1 MTQHHKP
8 KRYFAVH
15 SHFYQPPRENP
26 WTGAITPQPSAAPYR
41 DWNRRIARECYLP
54 NLFAR
59 VMDSKGKVLE
69 FVNNYDYMSFNFGP
83 TLAGWLEKE
92 YPFYY
97 RRLIDT
103 ARRHREKHGSPNAIA
118 QVYNHVIMPLASF
131 NDQLTQMAWGLKDF
145 ESRFGFP
152 AEAIWLAETACSR
165 DTLRLLIDHGMKYV
179 ILSPYQAEKV
189 RAPGAGTW
197 TNISGG
203 AVDPKRPYVWYDKDH
218 DGRPIRNRSIAVFFY
233 DGNLSKA
240 VAFEG
245 ALKDSAS
252 FAARVEAC
260 YSGPEPDQLVAVAVD
275 GETFGH
281 HHKFGDLTLAHAFR
295 HELPA
300 RGIQPV
306 TFARYLQLHPPSWEA
321 EIQPGP
327 DGEGTA
333 WSCAHGV
340 RRWKGGCDCGKE
352 GLFQLAWRLP
362 LRAALNW
369 LRDAA
374 LEVYKEEGPKYFRDI
389 WGARNAYI
397 EVIMDPS
404 PAAADAYLRGHA
416 VRELSPGER
425 SKAFRLLEMQR
436 NAQLMFTSCGWFFS
450 DISRVETVQNLKY
463 AARAAELAAGFGFRG
478 LDKGLAS
485 LLEMAPSNFTD
496 YDNGKAVYETLA
508 KSEAVTPAQLAAF
521 YLKLALAGRLAG
533 ALPDG
538 RKFRWEIARE
548 TSDGATR
555 LARGR
560 AWLESAA
567 AGEPMSFSFFYA
579 KFGGNLPRAL
589 MVETPGDL
597 SSPRGDAGLDALFD
611 SAFTELASLSQAEA
625 AERFQKL
632 AASSGGAVPDQS
644 YANRYELL
652 SCAVSEIKTRR
663 ASGLFSVISEYAD
676 IFRGDRRVRV
686 SDFPT
691 IKNELEFY
699 AAETAEVLLGDFARN
714 GSEESLD
721 KALDLSERLAGLG
734 LSLEAVKD
742 VEEELERAALAA
754 AEELGGAPSPELL
767 HRLNKLGRVA
777 SNLGLADTTFHLQNA
792 CAPLCGREEVPHP
805 ENFLP
810 LCGVLGIHPSPKVAQ
825 HKSAV

>member
-1 MTQHHKP
+1 MSQHHKP

-59 VMDSKGKVLE
+59 VMDSKGRVLE

-83 TLAGWLEKE
+83 TLAVWLEKE

-97 RRLIDT
+97 RRMIDT
-103 ARRHREKHGSPNAIA
+103 ARRHREKHGAPNAIA
-118 QVYNHVIMPLASF
+118 QVYNHAIMPLASF
-131 NDQLTQMAWGLKDF
+131 NDQLTQMAWGLADF
-145 ESRFGFP
+145 EYRFGFR

-189 RAPGAGTW
+189 RAPGAAVW

-203 AVDPKRPYVWYDKDH
+203 AVDPKRPYVWYDKSP
-218 DGRPIRNRSIAVFFY
+218 DGIQMKNRSIAVFFY

-245 ALKDSAS
+245 ALKDSGS
-252 FAARVEAC
+252 FAARVESC
-260 YSGPEPDQLVAVAVD
+260 FSGPEPDQLVSVAVD

-300 RGIQPV
+300 RGIQPI

-321 EIQPGP
+321 EIQAGP

-374 LEVYKEEGPKYFRDI
+374 LEVYKEEGPGYFKDI
-389 WGARNAYI
+389 WAARNAYI
-397 EVIMDPS
+397 SVILDQG
-404 PAAADAYLRGHA
+404 AAAAGAFLREHA
-416 VRELSPGER
+416 ARELSPEER
-425 SKAFRLLEMQR
+425 AKAFRLLEMQR
-436 NAQLMFTSCGWFFS
+436 NSQLMFTSCGWFFS

-463 AARAAELAAGFGFRG
+463 AARTAELAAEFGFRG
-478 LDKGLAS
+478 VDKGLAS

-496 YDNGKAVYETLA
+496 YENGKTVYEQLA
-508 KSEAVTPAQLAAF
+508 KSETVTPAQLAAF
-521 YLKLALAGRLAG
+521 YLKLALAGRLDRD
-533 ALPDG
+533 LPGG
-538 RKFRWEIARE
+538 RTFRWEIMRE
-548 TSDGATR
+548 TTDGATR
-555 LARGR
+555 LVRGR
-560 AWLESAA
+560 AWLNAEALGESRV
-567 AGEPMSFSFFYA
+567 FSFLYA
-579 KFGGNLPRAL
+579 RFGGNLPRAL
-589 MVETPGDL
+589 VVETPGDAAL
-597 SSPRGDAGLDALFD
+597 DSSFEA
-611 SAFTELASLSQAEA
+611 AFTELASLPQADA
-625 AERFQKL
+625 TERFHKL
-632 AASSGGAVPDQS
+632 AASSGGVVPDQS

-663 ASGLFSVISEYAD
+663 AAGLFSVISEYAD

-686 SDFPT
+686 SDFPM

-699 AAETAEVLLGDFARN
+699 AAETAEVLLGDFART

-721 KALDLSERLAGLG
+721 KALDLSERLSGLG

-742 VEEELERAALAA
+742 VEMELERAALAA
-754 AEELGGAPSPELL
+754 AEELGRSPSPELL

-777 SNLGLADTTFHLQNA
+777 SNLGLSDTTFHLQNA
-792 CAPLCGREEVPHP
+792 CAPLCGRDEVPHP

-810 LCGVLGIHPSPKVAQ
+810 LCGVLGIHPSPKIAL
-825 HKSAV
+825 KA

>member
-1 MTQHHKP
+1 MPHTAKP

-59 VMDSKGKVLE
+59 IFDTKGKVLE
-69 FVNNYDYMSFNFGP
+69 FVDNYDYMSFNFGP

-97 RRLIDT
+97 RRIVET
-103 ARRHREKHGSPNAIA
+103 ARRHREKHGAPNAIA

-131 NDQLTQMAWGLKDF
+131 NDQLTQMTWGLKDF
-145 ESRFGFP
+145 EHRFGFK
-152 AEAIWLAETACSR
+152 AEAVWLAETACSR

-189 RAPGAGTW
+189 RAPGSGTW

-218 DGRPIRNRSIAVFFY
+218 DGKPIRNRSIAVFFY

-245 ALKDSAS
+245 ALKDSGT
-252 FAARVEAC
+252 FAARVESC
-260 YSGPEPDQLVAVAVD
+260 FSGPEPDQLVSVAVD

-300 RGIQPV
+300 RGIQPI
-306 TFARYLQLHPPSWEA
+306 TFARYLKLHPPVWET
-321 EIQPGP
+321 EIQAGP

-374 LEVYKEEGPKYFRDI
+374 LEVYKEEGPGYFKDI
-389 WGARNAYI
+389 WAARNAYI
-397 EVIMDPS
+397 SVLLEPGGD
-404 PAAADAYLRGHA
+404 AADAFLREHS
-416 VRELSPGER
+416 VRELPPAER
-425 SKAFRLLEMQR
+425 VKAFRLLEMQR
-436 NAQLMFTSCGWFFS
+436 NTQLMFTSCGWFFS

-463 AARAAELAAGFGFRG
+463 AARAAELAAEFGFRG
-478 LDKGLAS
+478 VDKGLAS

-496 YDNGKAVYETLA
+496 YENGKTVYEQLA
-508 KSEAVTPAQLAAF
+508 RSEAVTPAQLAAF
-521 YLKLALAGRLAG
+521 YLKLALAGRLDKD
-533 ALPDG
+533 LPDG
-538 RKFRWEIARE
+538 RKFSWEILRE
-548 TSDGATR
+548 TTDGATR

-560 AWLESAA
+560 ARLEAETL
-567 AGEPMSFSFFYA
+567 GESRSFSFLYA
-579 KFGGNLPRAL
+579 RFGGNLPRTLLA
-589 MVETPGDL
+589 ESGGGAD
-597 SSPRGDAGLDALFD
+597 LDASFEAAFD
-611 SAFTELASLSQAEA
+611 ELSSLSQAEA
-625 AERFQKL
+625 TERFQKL
-632 AASSGGAVPDQS
+632 AASSGGSVPDQS

-663 ASGLFSVISEYAD
+663 AAGLFSVISEYAD
-676 IFRGDRRVRV
+676 IFRGDKRVRV

-699 AAETAEVLLGDFARN
+699 AAETAEVLLGDFART

-742 VEEELERAALAA
+742 VEEELERSALAA
-754 AEELGGAPSPELL
+754 AEELGRAPSPELL
-767 HRLNKLGRVA
+767 HRLSKLGRVA
-777 SNLGLADTTFHLQNA
+777 SNLGLSDTIFHLQNA
-792 CAPLCGREEVPHP
+792 CAPLCGKNGVPHP

-810 LCGVLGIHPSPKVAQ
+810 LCGVLGIHPSPKVTVKA
-825 HKSAV
+825 